1 MRRLKAIALAAVPA
15 AFLGVMASAP
25 SASAWSPGNCPVG
38 QFCVWPEFWYGD
50 TDMPPSLTTDTE
62 WSGSAPG
69 HIFYNNTSRDMTMT
83 YAIAADE
90 GQGRTYTTCVN
101 AVSGSYFTMPMS
113 VTSVTYREDDGS
125 PCY

>member
-1 MRRLKAIALAAVPA
+1 MRLKAIALAAIPA

-25 SASAWSPGNCPVG
+25 SASAWSAGNCPVG

-50 TDMPPSLTTDTE
+50 TDMAPSLTTDEE

-69 HIFYNNTSRDMTMT
+69 HIFYNHTSRDVTMT
-83 YAIAADE
+83 YVVAE
-90 GQGRTYTTCVN
+90 GELQGRTYTTCVN
-101 AVSGSYFTMPMS
+101 KVSGSYFTMPMH
-113 VTSVTYREDDGS
+113 VTDVTWREDDGT